1 MQKIC
6 GKKFLTISK
15 WFHHHKFPQKQLSPD
30 GKSLPAHSQDEAYD
44 TDKNHVIRK
53 VRPNLRSS
61 GKSSHPP
68 AVKVPVKPV
77 YPKHREEP
85 LLTLHRHG
93 IRVIPDK
100 MADQCLWHRRIHR
113 IHGHMIS
120 VVSRPAECQL
130 RQIACADDHTT
141 GLICNVH
148 KNLGSLTCLSILVS
162 HIMHFRICPISGN
175 GY

>member
-1 MQKIC
+1 
-6 GKKFLTISK
+6 
-15 WFHHHKFPQKQLSPD
+15 
-30 GKSLPAHSQDEAYD
+30 
-44 TDKNHVIRK
+44 
-53 VRPNLRSS
+53 
-61 GKSSHPP
+61 
-68 AVKVPVKPV
+68 
-77 YPKHREEP
+77 
-85 LLTLHRHG
+85 
-93 IRVIPDK
+93 

-162 HIMHFRICPISGN
+162 HIVHFRILSDIPEMDIDRILDTDFHKIRIETFDEAHRIIVSTIRCSESRHCHSLNIFMIHAEQIKCTHRHKQCQCRIQSTGDTDHGRFAVCVLQTFFQSHRLN
-175 GY
+175 G